1 MKRLLL
7 IAALA
12 AAPAFADTWAMPN
25 KAGGEIVLTDRSCP
39 QSKKLLEAYNYSS
52 SGNIMNGCW
61 TVFDEMVQVIWEDGS
76 RYTYPLSSFYVKSRN
91 KKGTSL

>member
-7 IAALA
+7 IAVLA
-12 AAPAFADTWAMPN
+12 AAPAIADTWAMPN
-25 KAGGEIVLTDRSCP
+25 KAGGEIVLTDRSCDKSP
-39 QSKKLLEAYNYSS
+39 KLLEAYNY
-52 SGNIMNGCW
+52 GQGGKIMAGCW

>member
-25 KAGGEIVLTDRSCP
+25 KAGGEIVLTDRNCAKS
-39 QSKKLLEAYNYSS
+39 SKLLEAYNY
-52 SGNIMNGCW
+52 GQGGKIMNGCW
-61 TVFDEMVQVIWEDGS
+61 TVFDEMVQVVWEDGT
-76 RYTYPLSSFYVKSRN
+76 RYTYPLSEFYVKSKT
-91 KKGTSL
+91 KKGAAL